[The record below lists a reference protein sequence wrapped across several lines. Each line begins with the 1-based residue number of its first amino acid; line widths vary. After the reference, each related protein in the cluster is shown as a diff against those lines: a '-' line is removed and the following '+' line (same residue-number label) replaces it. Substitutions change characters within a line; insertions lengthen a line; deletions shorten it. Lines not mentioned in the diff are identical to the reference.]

1 MSEAIRT
8 WEEMLTTKPEGIRK
22 IYRAHLDKFLERWYL
37 TPEELIEM
45 RRQSLRSEYSQDRR
59 LIEDMVK
66 TQMTEM
72 IESGESPY
80 DSRNICKSV
89 DSFLDA
95 QGLELDIRAEDLPRG
110 VHDNHLA
117 LPKEVRERIE
127 RSRRRWMTIF
137 LP

>member
-1 MSEAIRT
+1 MRK
-8 WEEMLTTKPEGIRK
+8 WETTISTKEEGLQET
-22 IYRAHLDKFLERWYL
+22 YRDYLQKFLERWYL
-37 TPEELIEM
+37 TPEELIEL
-45 RRQSLRSEYSQDRR
+45 RNQNLRSDDSQDRR

-80 DSRNICKSV
+80 NCRHIWKSV

-95 QGLELDIRAEDLPRG
+95 QGLELDIRAEDLPCG
-110 VHDNHLA
+110 GHDNELA

-127 RSRRRWMTIF
+127 RSRRKWII
-137 LP
+137 PY